1 MKVILRVALFFSFVV
16 VLFACNRNRL
26 KVDISDIETDIEFV
40 RFGGELFSI
49 PMQDTL
55 SELSDL
61 RQRYPG
67 FFDLFTYQ
75 VIRIGGIED
84 ENFAQYMSSFLN
96 DTMIQNVKADVEEE
110 FDNMDE
116 IKDEIKTAFKYY
128 QYHFPEKNLPAV
140 YTYVSG
146 FNQSVVTAEDIVGI
160 SLDKY
165 MGRDYKYYRMLS
177 NIPTYKMNNM
187 SKENLPADVAYAWGM
202 TEFNQFAE
210 ATTLLDNM
218 IQEGKLMYFTE
229 ALLPKAPDSLIIGYT
244 EEETEWVEENEAE
257 MWMYLVEHK
266 MLYSNKRMDIVR
278 YINDG
283 PYTSGFPLESPGKT
297 GVWIGWQIVRKYM
310 NDNEDISL
318 KQLMKNTDYQQILN
332 VSKYFPE

>member
-1 MKVILRVALFFSFVV
+1 MKVIIRLVLFLGFVV

-26 KVDISDIETDIEFV
+26 KVDISDIETDIEFI
-40 RFGGELFSI
+40 RFGEELFSI
-49 PMQDTL
+49 PLQDTL

-61 RQRYPG
+61 RQKHPD

-84 ENFAQYMSSFLN
+84 ENFAQYMASFLN

-110 FDNMDE
+110 FENMEE
-116 IKDEIKTAFKYY
+116 IKDEINTAFKYY
-128 QYHFPEKNLPAV
+128 QYHFPDKNLPTV
-140 YTYVSG
+140 FTYISG
-146 FNQSVVTAEDIVGI
+146 FNQSVVTAEDIIGI

-177 NIPTYKMNNM
+177 NIPTYKLNNM
-187 SKENLPADVAYAWGM
+187 SKANIPADVAYAWGM
-202 TEFNQFAE
+202 TEFNQFPE

-318 KQLMKNTDYQQILN
+318 KQLMENTDYQEILN
-332 VSKYFPE
+332 ASKYFPE